1 MGKKFDVAIMNPPYD
16 RNLHLKILAA
26 VIPHAEKTVNISPVR
41 WLQDPFAPYSTRS
54 DYSRFEES
62 VSKKIET
69 LDVIPAKDASR
80 LFGASFTMNLGIYV
94 CSDKGGYDYQHND
107 PLVTKIVE
115 KTMESN
121 WVPYSPKKFYQG
133 LIPRKAFSMNVSPLG
148 GSGSSGL
155 DNIMCTTYESQC
167 KTEPMT
173 EKNAYDNQGGHFEF
187 DTEDERR
194 NFYNVYVHPFM
205 KWHMRLWKY
214 NEHNFGYKIPYFS
227 DYTHPWDYKDF
238 FAWFGLTED
247 EQARVMREIGVSET
261 DESS

>member
-26 VIPHAEKTVNISPVR
+26 VIPQAEKTVNISPVR

-54 DYSRFEES
+54 DYSKFEES

-94 CSDKGGYDYQHND
+94 CSDKGGYAYQHTD

-115 KTMESN
+115 KTMESS
-121 WVPYSPKKFYQG
+121 WVPYSQKQFYRNGCVQVKPYCLNTAG
-133 LIPRKAFSMNVSPLG
+133 VMG
-148 GSGSSGL
+148 GPV
-155 DNIMCTTYESQC
+155 CCATYESQC
-167 KTEPMT
+167 NTELSKR
-173 EKNAYDNQGGHFEF
+173 ESVFNGGGGGAQGGHFEF
-187 DTEDERR
+187 DTEAERR
-194 NFYNVYVHPFM
+194 NFYDCYTHPFM
-205 KWHMRLWKY
+205 KWQYSLWKCD
-214 NEHNFGYKIPYFS
+214 NQNRLDKVPYFG
-227 DYTHPWDYKDF
+227 DYTHPWDYSDF

-247 EQARVMREIGVSET
+247 EQARVMREIGESELK
-261 DESS
+261 